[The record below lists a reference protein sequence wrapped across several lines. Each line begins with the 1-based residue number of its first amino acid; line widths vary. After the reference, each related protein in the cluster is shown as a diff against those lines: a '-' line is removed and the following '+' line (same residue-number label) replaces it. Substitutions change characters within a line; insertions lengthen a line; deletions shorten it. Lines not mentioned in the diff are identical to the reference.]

1 MYVCICMGVSDKE
14 IRDRVKNG
22 HTMADLIRDLHVGQG
37 CGSCRE
43 ELRELVKKET
53 PQTEGVF
60 EILSSNARAISSMPS
75 GKLMVNWK

>member
-1 MYVCICMGVSDKE
+1 MGVTDKE
-14 IRDRVKNG
+14 IRERVKNG

-43 ELRELVKKET
+43 ELRELIKKET

-60 EILSSNARAISSMPS
+60 DILAINARAISSIPS
-75 GKLMVNWK
+75 GKLTVN